1 MIKGKTLSGE
11 DRIRRIQTGASITKW
26 AVLLCTL
33 SVVFFWAE
41 DGLSILFPA
50 HPYFEDVASIDI
62 GEGERSFAEMT
73 LNQRLP
79 LLALVTVSYALLAG
93 ITLSVYMICLRFQ
106 AADFFS
112 RKSWDSVFFSGVWFI
127 SFAVFNIAASPIAT
141 YVATLDYPEN
151 ERSIDVAFSH
161 HEIFALILGALLLLL
176 GWVMREA
183 ALLAEENRQI
193 I

>member
-1 MIKGKTLSGE
+1 M
-11 DRIRRIQTGASITKW
+11 
-26 AVLLCTL
+26 
-33 SVVFFWAE
+33 
-41 DGLSILFPA
+41 
-50 HPYFEDVASIDI
+50 DI
-62 GEGERSFAEMT
+62 GDRERSFAEMP

-79 LLALVTVSYALLAG
+79 LLALATVSYSLLAG
-93 ITLSVYMICLRFQ
+93 ITLSLFLVCLRFQ

-112 RKSWDSVFFSGVWFI
+112 RRSWDSVFYSGVWFI
-127 SFAVFNIAASPIAT
+127 SFAVFNVAASPIAT